1 MNFFNLGIGEIIFIL
16 IIAVI
21 VFGPKNMV
29 KTARDIGGFLRKV
42 TKSPYWQEV
51 WATRR
56 DLTELPK
63 IIAKEAQLDDTI
75 RDLNKET
82 KGMKSSIGASVSDF
96 IKEVDTPLKEVDKE
110 LKSEPI
116 TKVEVIEPAP
126 KEDDHSP
133 D

>member
-29 KTARDIGGFLRKV
+29 KTARDIGAFLRKV

-63 IIAKEAQLDDTI
+63 MIAKEAQLDDTI

-82 KGMKSSIGASVSDF
+82 NGMKSSIGASVSDF
-96 IKEVDTPLKEVDKE
+96 IKEVDTPLKEVDKD

-116 TKVEVIEPAP
+116 TKVEVAEPAP
-126 KEDDHSP
+126 KEADQKP

>member
-82 KGMKSSIGASVSDF
+82 NGMKSSIGASVSDF